1 MKTKIFKLNEIKDK
15 LDDCVLGFGHFS
27 TVHPGHIRYLQNA
40 KKLGGVFI
48 IALVGDIK
56 EENNINKLHFKQKE
70 RADALSLLGIVDI
83 VVLLE
88 KDELKDAIIKFT
100 PRILILGNEFQES
113 SDKNIKESF
122 AIQKKLGGEIKFHAG
137 DIQYA
142 TTDLLIDKQS
152 KIKTKRINEFIK
164 ACNRQKINKSDLL
177 KSISNWQET
186 ELLVLGDTIV
196 DQYAACEALGMSA
209 EAPIVVVKELSSKNF
224 IGGAAVV
231 ASHIK
236 SLGAKCHLLSIV
248 GEDNISDMVRDHL
261 KLVGVEDLLIT
272 DKTRPTTLKKRYL
285 VENQKLFRVSKLE
298 DHFIDNEIENTVLQK
313 IENIAPNIK
322 GIVISD
328 FVYGVVTPRILEG
341 VKKIIKKYNLMIF
354 GDLQCSSQVGNI
366 TKFKNFSLICPNEK
380 EARFALQEKDI
391 GLELLSQRLLKK
403 TNCNS
408 LIMKLGPNGFIV
420 YKKEETNHVTTQ
432 AFPSLSVTPLDVT
445 GAGDSLLALMATGLS
460 SGESIMRTAALGCC
474 MSALAVEN
482 MGNSPISHKQIE
494 EKVSSLFL

>member
-1 MKTKIFKLNEIKDK
+1 MKTKILKLKEIKSKLNNCI
-15 LDDCVLGFGHFS
+15 LGFGHFS
-27 TVHPGHIRYLQNA
+27 TIHPGHIRYLQNA
-40 KKLGGVFI
+40 KKLGGTLV
-48 IALVGDIK
+48 IALIGDIK
-56 EENNINKLHFKQKE
+56 EENNVNKFDFKQEE
-70 RADALSLLGIVDI
+70 RAEALSLLGIVDI

-88 KDELKDAIIKFT
+88 KDELKDAIKKFT
-100 PRILILGNEFQES
+100 PRILILGDEFQES
-113 SDKNIKESF
+113 IDKNIKECF
-122 AIQKKLGGEIKFHAG
+122 IIQKKLGGEIKFHAG

-142 TTDLLIDKQS
+142 TTDLLSDKQS

-164 ACNRQKINKSDLL
+164 ACNRQNIDKNDLL
-177 KSISNWQET
+177 KSISSWKDT

-209 EAPIVVVKELSSKNF
+209 EAPIVVVKELNSKNF

-248 GEDNISDMVRDHL
+248 GKDNISDLVRDHL
-261 KLVGVEDLLIT
+261 KLFGVGDLLIT
-272 DKTRPTTLKKRYL
+272 DNTRPTTFKKRYL

-298 DHFIDNEIENTVLQK
+298 DHFIDNEIENKVLQK
-313 IENIAPNIK
+313 IENIAPIIK

-328 FVYGVVTPRILEG
+328 FVYGVITPRILEG
-341 VKKIIKKYNLMIF
+341 VKEIVKKYKLLIF

-366 TKFKNFSLICPNEK
+366 TKFRDFTLICPNEK

-391 GLELLSQRLLKK
+391 GLELLSQRLIKK

-420 YKKEETNHVTTQ
+420 YKREEASNITTQ

-445 GAGDSLLALMATGLS
+445 GAGDSLLALMATGLA
-460 SGESIMRTAALGCC
+460 SGESIMKTAALGCC

-482 MGNSPISHKQIE
+482 MGNSPISCQQIK
-494 EKVSSLFL
+494 EKVSSLF